1 VHRVSLW
8 RARFLLRRSLFTG
21 TSHKSLERRRR
32 KENRGEREKE
42 RKEEWNKRREGGK
55 DREWKSDNACQ

>member
-1 VHRVSLW
+1 M
-8 RARFLLRRSLFTG
+8 LRRLLFIG
-21 TSHKSLERRRR
+21 MFYKFLERRRR

-55 DREWKSDNACQ
+55 DREWKLDNVC